1 MSSKIIIFKITDLL
15 PVYRLSM
22 KEWKGH
28 CESNRQKYYPIPTL
42 LQGCHIQN
50 PDIQLTPRQFSR
62 CDTSKRALFYD
73 VKERFSSVEQQ
84 LVLYQLRYMLRKKKK
99 KGKLAPL
106 FIRHSEVIPKPILFR
121 SHMFFPRFG
130 SAASSHFEF

>member
-28 CESNRQKYYPIPTL
+28 CESNRQKYCPIPTL

-62 CDTSKRALFYD
+62 CDSSKRALFYD

-99 KGKLAPL
+99 KWKTRTTFHPT
-106 FIRHSEVIPKPILFR
+106 FR
-121 SHMFFPRFG
+121 SNTKTNPFSFAHVFPALWVSRI
-130 SAASSHFEF
+130 